1 MKKKKLS
8 KIYEGMGFA
17 EALIALMIAGVVGIV
32 LMRISSST
40 LRELAQLDIQDAIA
54 QQAVSASV
62 DLQRIAIADLSKA
75 GGSKEFD
82 KITPPIPFPPPQGYQ
97 YPCYGINSDNLTI
110 NNMNTNCVRGD
121 YTTITGTGYFRT
133 FHVLTLTPQKAIVEI
148 ITGVSN
154 MAGEFTSST
163 DIKDYSYLV
172 TIVR

>member
-62 DLQRIAIADLSKA
+62 DLQRIAIADLSKE
-75 GGSKEFD
+75 GSKEFD
-82 KITPPIPFPPPQGYQ
+82 KIEKIIPPAPLPDYQ
-97 YPCYGINSDNLTI
+97 YPCYGISFDGLNIDD
-110 NNMNTNCVRGD
+110 TNKGCVRGD
-121 YTTITGTGYFRT
+121 YTEISGTGYFRI
-133 FHVLTLTPQKAIVEI
+133 FHVLKITPQKAIVEI
-148 ITGVSN
+148 VTGVSN